1 MNNNLNGKI
10 HGKQIVKNT
19 ILRGFN
25 GLTLSNQYFD
35 TVNDQNISLTID
47 SNSATHSFLLNWQGL
62 LPIDRG
68 GLNNAT
74 FSANELVIANSNSDT
89 IISSG
94 WKLDNTGT
102 SSTDVWSADKII
114 NYIETTLDGVSFT
127 SGPIL
132 PDANLS
138 SETIIPFNQ
147 TNINNVLNFNWNVFN
162 RGATLSTV
170 SLEWR
175 RGNTGNWQV
184 LTTNKSLSILTHTLT
199 DTNFNSLAFNYRYV
213 VTDTKGSSKT
223 ALKDIYPIAYSQPQS
238 ILNVTLTNQNL
249 NIEGNFIREKGNI
262 SSNLS
267 GSITRI
273 TPNVNLTGYKYQ
285 FRVNLGNWEDIG
297 GVRTISPSGGTIES
311 ITHNPTNYTSADSIQ
326 YRIEIYD
333 EYIDTYNTSQIIL
346 FKNVIF
352 WGPGEVTTSNDVRN
366 LPQKGFSDLTTTY
379 NLQTGTTS
387 NAFTIAF
394 PSNRNYVSSVDNTDY
409 VFLVVYLLKTLNI
422 VKNYYGEEFG
432 YKIYTFK
439 QAVSYDYNHNHL
451 ITIS

>member
-114 NYIETTLDGVSFT
+114 NYIESTLDGVSFT
-127 SGPIL
+127 SGPVL

-147 TNINNVLNFNWNVFN
+147 TNINNILNFNWNVFN
-162 RGATLSTV
+162 RGATVSTV

-175 RGNTGNWQV
+175 RGGVGNWQI
-184 LTTNKSLSILTHTLT
+184 LTTDKSLSTLTHTLT

-238 ILNVTLTNQNL
+238 ILNVILTNQNL
-249 NIEGNFIREKGNI
+249 NIEGNFIREKGNV

-267 GSITRI
+267 GSITRT

-311 ITHNPTNYTSADSIQ
+311 ITHNPNNYTSADSIQ

-333 EYIDTYNTSQIIL
+333 EYTDTYNTAQIIL

-352 WGPGEVTTSNDVRN
+352 WGPSEVTTSNDVRN
-366 LPQKGFSDLTTTY
+366 LPQKGFSDSTTTY

-394 PSNRNYVSSVDNTDY
+394 PSNRNYVSSVDNTNF
-409 VFLVVYLLKTLNI
+409 VFLVTYLLKNLNI
-422 VKNYYGEEFG
+422 VENYYGEEFG

-439 QAVSYDYNHNHL
+439 QAVPYDYNHNHL

>member
-35 TVNDQNISLTID
+35 TVNDTNISLTID

-74 FSANELVIANSNSDT
+74 FSANELVIADENSESL
-89 IISSG
+89 ISSG
-94 WKLDNTGT
+94 WKLNNTGT
-102 SSTDVWSADKII
+102 SSTDIWSADAIM
-114 NYIETTLDGVSFT
+114 NYIESTLDGVSFT

-132 PDANLS
+132 PDSNLS
-138 SETIIPFNQ
+138 SDTIIPFNQ
-147 TNINNVLNFNWNVFN
+147 TNINNILNFNWNVFN
-162 RGATLSTV
+162 RGATVSTV

-175 RGNTGNWQV
+175 RGGVGNWQV
-184 LTTNKSLSILTHTLT
+184 LTTNKSLSTLTHTLT

-238 ILNVTLTNQNL
+238 ILNVILTNQNL
-249 NIEGNFIREKGNI
+249 NIEGNFLREKGNV
-262 SSNLS
+262 STNLS
-267 GSITRI
+267 GTITRM

-297 GVRTISPSGGTIES
+297 GVRSISPSGGTIES
-311 ITHNPTNYTSADSIQ
+311 ITHNPINYSSADSIQ

-333 EYIDTYNTSQIIL
+333 EYTDTYNTAQIIL

-352 WGPGEVTTSNDVRN
+352 CGPGEVTTSNDVRN

-394 PSNRNYVSSVDNTDY
+394 PSNRNYVSSIDNTNY
-409 VFLVVYLLKTLNI
+409 VFLVTYLLKNLSI
-422 VKNYYGEEFG
+422 VENYYGEEFS

-439 QAVSYDYNHNHL
+439 QAVPYDYNHNHL
-451 ITIS
+451 INIS

>member
-35 TVNDQNISLTID
+35 TVNDPNISLTID

-62 LPIDRG
+62 LPIERG

-74 FSANELVIANSNSDT
+74 FSASEIVIADDNSESL
-89 IISSG
+89 ISSG
-94 WKLDNTGT
+94 WKLNNTGT
-102 SSTDVWSADKII
+102 SSTDIWSADAII
-114 NYIETTLDGVSFT
+114 NYIENTLDGVSFT

-138 SETIIPFNQ
+138 SNTIIPFNQ
-147 TNINNVLNFNWNVFN
+147 ISINNVLNFNWNVYN
-162 RGATLSTV
+162 RGATLSSV
-170 SLEWR
+170 SLQWR
-175 RGNTGNWQV
+175 RGGIGDWQT
-184 LTTNKSLSILTHTLT
+184 LTTDKSLSTLTHTLT

-238 ILNVTLTNQNL
+238 ILNVILTNQNL
-249 NIEGNFIREKGNI
+249 SIEGNYLREKGNV

-267 GSITRI
+267 GSISKS
-273 TPNVNLTGYKYQ
+273 TPNVNITGYKYQ
-285 FRVNLGNWEDIG
+285 FRVNLGDWTDIG
-297 GVRTISPSGGTIES
+297 GVRTISQNGGDLET
-311 ITHNPTNYTSADSIQ
+311 ITHNPINYTSVDSIQ
-326 YRIEIYD
+326 YRILIYD
-333 EYIDTYNTSQIIL
+333 EYIETVNTAQIIL

-366 LPQKGFSDLTTTY
+366 LPQLGFSDTITQY
-379 NLQTGTTS
+379 NLQTGTFS

-394 PSNRNYVSSVDNTDY
+394 PSNRNYVNSVDNTNF
-409 VFLVVYLLKTLNI
+409 VFLVTYLLKNLNI
-422 VKNYYGEEFG
+422 VKNYYGEEFN

-439 QAVSYDYNHNHL
+439 QAVPYDYNHNHL

>member
-35 TVNDQNISLTID
+35 TVNDPNISLTID

-62 LPIDRG
+62 LSIERG
-68 GLNNAT
+68 GLNNAI
-74 FSANELVIANSNSDT
+74 FSANELVIADENSESL
-89 IISSG
+89 ISSG
-94 WKLDNTGT
+94 WKLNNTGT
-102 SSTDVWSADKII
+102 SSTDIWSADAIM
-114 NYIETTLDGVSFT
+114 NYIESTLDGVSFT

-138 SETIIPFNQ
+138 SDTIIPFNQ
-147 TNINNVLNFNWNVFN
+147 TNINNILNFNWNVFN
-162 RGATLSTV
+162 RGATVSTV

-175 RGNTGNWQV
+175 RGGVGNWQT
-184 LTTNKSLSILTHTLT
+184 LTTNKSLSTLTHTLT

-238 ILNVTLTNQNL
+238 ILNVILTNQNL
-249 NIEGNFIREKGNI
+249 NIEGNFLREKGNV
-262 SSNLS
+262 STNLS
-267 GSITRI
+267 GSITRM

-297 GVRTISPSGGTIES
+297 GIRSIQPTGGIIDS

-333 EYIDTYNTSQIIL
+333 EYIDTLNTAQIIL

-352 WGPGEVTTSNDVRN
+352 FGPGEVTTSNEVRN
-366 LPQKGFSDLTTTY
+366 LSQKSFSDTITNY

-394 PSNRNYVSSVDNTDY
+394 PSNRNYVSSIDNTSTIFT
-409 VFLVVYLLKTLNI
+409 VTYLLKNLNI
-422 VKNYYGEEFG
+422 VKNYYEEDFN

-439 QAVSYDYNHNHL
+439 QAVSYDVNHNHL

>member
-35 TVNDQNISLTID
+35 TVNDTNISLTID

-68 GLNNAT
+68 GLNNAI
-74 FSANELVIANSNSDT
+74 FSANELVIADENSESL
-89 IISSG
+89 ISSG
-94 WKLDNTGT
+94 WKLNNTGT
-102 SSTDVWSADKII
+102 SSTDIWSADAIM
-114 NYIETTLDGVSFT
+114 NYIESTLDGVSFT

-132 PDANLS
+132 PDSNLS
-138 SETIIPFNQ
+138 SDTIIPFNQ
-147 TNINNVLNFNWNVFN
+147 TNINNILNFNWNVFN
-162 RGATLSTV
+162 RGATVSTV

-175 RGNTGNWQV
+175 RGGVGNWQV
-184 LTTNKSLSILTHTLT
+184 LTTNKSLSTLTHTLT

-238 ILNVTLTNQNL
+238 ILNVILTNQNL
-249 NIEGNFIREKGNI
+249 NIEGNFLREKGNV
-262 SSNLS
+262 STNLS
-267 GSITRI
+267 GTITRM

-297 GVRTISPSGGTIES
+297 GIRSIQSTGGTIDS

-333 EYIDTYNTSQIIL
+333 EYINTLNTAQIIL

-352 WGPGEVTTSNDVRN
+352 WGTGEVITSNDVRN

-394 PSNRNYVSSVDNTDY
+394 PSNRNFISSFDNTSLIH
-409 VFLVVYLLKTLNI
+409 FINYLLKPLNI
-422 VKNYYGEEFG
+422 VNNYYGEEFD
-432 YKIYTFK
+432 YKIYTTK
-439 QAVSYDYNHNHL
+439 QAVPYDFNHNHL

>member
-10 HGKQIVKNT
+10 HGKQIVKDT

-35 TVNDQNISLTID
+35 TVNDSNISLTID

-74 FSANELVIANSNSDT
+74 FSANELVIADENSESL
-89 IISSG
+89 ISSG
-94 WKLDNTGT
+94 WKLNNTGT
-102 SSTDVWSADKII
+102 SSTDIWSADAIM
-114 NYIETTLDGVSFT
+114 NYIESTLDGVSFT

-132 PDANLS
+132 PDSNLS
-138 SETIIPFNQ
+138 SDTIIPFNQ
-147 TNINNVLNFNWNVFN
+147 TNINNILNFNWNVFN
-162 RGATLSTV
+162 RGATVSTV

-175 RGNTGNWQV
+175 RGGVGNWQV
-184 LTTNKSLSILTHTLT
+184 LTTNKSLSTLTHTLT

-238 ILNVTLTNQNL
+238 ILNVILTNQNL
-249 NIEGNFIREKGNI
+249 NIEGNFLREKGNV
-262 SSNLS
+262 STNLS
-267 GSITRI
+267 GTITRM

-297 GVRTISPSGGTIES
+297 GVRSISPSGGTIES
-311 ITHNPTNYTSADSIQ
+311 ITHNPINYSSADSIQ

-333 EYIDTYNTSQIIL
+333 EYTDTYNTAQIIL

-352 WGPGEVTTSNDVRN
+352 CGPGEVTTSNDVRN

-394 PSNRNYVSSVDNTDY
+394 PSNRNYVSSIDNTNY
-409 VFLVVYLLKTLNI
+409 VFLVTYLLKNLSI
-422 VKNYYGEEFG
+422 VENYYGEEFS

-439 QAVSYDYNHNHL
+439 QAVPYDYNHNHL
-451 ITIS
+451 INIS

>member
-35 TVNDQNISLTID
+35 TVNDTNISLTID

-68 GLNNAT
+68 GLNNAI
-74 FSANELVIANSNSDT
+74 FSANELVIADENSESL
-89 IISSG
+89 ISSG
-94 WKLDNTGT
+94 WKLNNTGT
-102 SSTDVWSADKII
+102 SSTDIWSADAIM
-114 NYIETTLDGVSFT
+114 NYIESTLDGVSFT

-132 PDANLS
+132 PDSNLS
-138 SETIIPFNQ
+138 SDTIIPFNQ
-147 TNINNVLNFNWNVFN
+147 TNINNILNFNWNVFN
-162 RGATLSTV
+162 RGATVSTV

-175 RGNTGNWQV
+175 RGGVGNWQV
-184 LTTNKSLSILTHTLT
+184 LTTNKSLSTLTHTLT

-238 ILNVTLTNQNL
+238 ILNVILTNQNL
-249 NIEGNFIREKGNI
+249 NIEGNFLREKGNI

-267 GSITRI
+267 GSITRT

-297 GVRTISPSGGTIES
+297 GVRSISPSGGTIES
-311 ITHNPTNYTSADSIQ
+311 ITHNPINYSSADSIQ

-333 EYIDTYNTSQIIL
+333 EYTDTYNTAQIIL

-366 LPQKGFSDLTTTY
+366 LPQKRFSDLTTTY

-394 PSNRNYVSSVDNTDY
+394 PSNRNYVSSVDNTNY
-409 VFLVVYLLKTLNI
+409 VFLVTYLLKNLSI
-422 VKNYYGEEFG
+422 VENYYGEEFS

-439 QAVSYDYNHNHL
+439 QAVPSDYNHNHL
-451 ITIS
+451 INIS